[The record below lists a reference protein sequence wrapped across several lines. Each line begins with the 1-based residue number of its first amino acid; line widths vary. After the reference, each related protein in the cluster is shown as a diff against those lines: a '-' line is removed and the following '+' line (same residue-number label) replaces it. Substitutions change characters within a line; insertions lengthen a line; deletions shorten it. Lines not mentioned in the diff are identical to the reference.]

1 MRTAWRTVWQGPD
14 IIVYRDDLEVDRV
27 SSEQIR
33 RVIFVHQGSG
43 DSLGDLAY
51 AIVEL
56 SNEYVILPDYTG
68 FAGRVNFE
76 RHAFW
81 AERGCVYWIAETHAV
96 LPASLRRGRRLLRQT
111 GPEFARVPRAELEAA
126 IASWPLDGPQT
137 WEQRKWRRIED
148 GRPFTSTAPGRLRA

>member
-1 MRTAWRTVWQGPD
+1 MKTAWRTAWQGPD

-33 RVIFVHQGSG
+33 RVIFVHRGSG

-51 AIVEL
+51 AVVEL
-56 SNEYVILPDYTG
+56 SDDYVILPDHTG

-81 AERGCVYWIAETHAV
+81 AERGCVYWTAEAQAA
-96 LPASLRRGRRLLRQT
+96 LPASLRRKRRWLRQV
-111 GPEFARVPRAELEAA
+111 GPEFARLPRAELDAA
-126 IASWPLDGPQT
+126 IGSWSLEGPQT

-148 GRPFTSTAPGRLRA
+148 GRPFSASAPGRLRA